1 MRRKLTVSVLGLI
14 LGMSMSMTVCAE
26 EPVQTPAI
34 APVAVESDVSQ
45 ASDAAVVSYDP
56 YASYVF
62 TDPILAAARQS
73 WIEKKRLSVSRV
85 SAIDDNVLMFADRDD
100 WRQWLEYISSYALVP
115 KGGSS
120 AVDRHGYVGTN
131 ETKLDFNATYGV
143 DYRKYSNA
151 FDLMMGILV
160 QGGINPDFDHY
171 TMEPTKVND
180 WTIRYHF
187 TSTDDQPVYN
197 TLKTKVNDIASVKEQ
212 SVRISVD
219 YDTRYNTYQ
228 FSFVDA
234 EVRYKTANCP
244 GNIDNDKDVYVCY
257 SFGAR

>member
-1 MRRKLTVSVLGLI
+1 MGEDSMRRKLTVSVLGLI

-26 EPVQTPAI
+26 APVQTPAA

-45 ASDAAVVSYDP
+45 APDVAVVTYDP

-85 SAIDDNVLMFADRDD
+85 SAIDDNVLLFADSDD

-143 DYRKYSNA
+143 DYRK
-151 FDLMMGILV
+151 
-160 QGGINPDFDHY
+160 
-171 TMEPTKVND
+171 
-180 WTIRYHF
+180 
-187 TSTDDQPVYN
+187 
-197 TLKTKVNDIASVKEQ
+197 
-212 SVRISVD
+212 
-219 YDTRYNTYQ
+219 
-228 FSFVDA
+228 
-234 EVRYKTANCP
+234 
-244 GNIDNDKDVYVCY
+244 
-257 SFGAR
+257 